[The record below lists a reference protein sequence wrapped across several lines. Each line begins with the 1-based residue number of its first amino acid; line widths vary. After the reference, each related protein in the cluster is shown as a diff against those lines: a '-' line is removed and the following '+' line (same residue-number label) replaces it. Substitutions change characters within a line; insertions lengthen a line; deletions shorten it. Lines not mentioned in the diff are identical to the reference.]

1 MPAALLSQK
10 PIASRRWQK
19 TLCPGKPDGR
29 RVDSQKGDQCHQ
41 GQGYPCSFHKSHHFL
56 FLDFV
61 GGWTRGRHMGC
72 VICWVCM
79 TYRAFYTVAWKKCQ
93 VFRANSRTNW
103 STPHPL
109 HDWRN
114 HVKHRSQVE
123 AIVRVGLYL
132 KSRLIPSATVASLK
146 KTNNTIFNSVRVVN
160 KKRTSWP
167 SRIGSL
173 PGKTTLGGWD
183 LKLFQNK
190 SKANQKEGR

>member
-1 MPAALLSQK
+1 MPADLLSQK
-10 PIASRRWQK
+10 PTASKRWQYVLVNLMEGGLILRK
-19 TLCPGKPDGR
+19 VTSVIKD
-29 RVDSQKGDQCHQ
+29 KGILAL
-41 GQGYPCSFHKSHHFL
+41 STNWHHFL

-61 GGWTRGRHMGC
+61 GGWTHGRHMGC
-72 VICWVCM
+72 ITCWVCM
-79 TYRAFYTVAWKKCQ
+79 TYRAFYIVAWKKCQ

-103 STPHPL
+103 PTPHPL

-114 HVKHRSQVE
+114 HDKHRSQVE
-123 AIVRVGLYL
+123 AILRVGLYL
-132 KSRLIPSATVASLK
+132 KSRFIPSAAVASLK